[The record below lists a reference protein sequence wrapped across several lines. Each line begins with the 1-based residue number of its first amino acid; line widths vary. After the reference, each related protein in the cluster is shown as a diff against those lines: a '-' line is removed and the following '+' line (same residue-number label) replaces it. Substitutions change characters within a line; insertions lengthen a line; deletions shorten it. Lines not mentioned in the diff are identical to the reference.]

1 MGNTLSVEFVKVSDQ
16 ACLARARRADSA
28 MIETT
33 ATAKDGLPHDLEH
46 LIVEAALDCH
56 QGFWGR
62 VWRGAEFANI
72 NVIHNGPRRRPR
84 SHNRE
89 LTKGYNGWN
98 EDLVTKVAAVL
109 DEATARGWSPPGRL
123 PDVPALAVLLDARRR
138 PPVEAIIDRGRMITA
153 VTELFEARRAW
164 SALPI
169 GESLTHTWQRRQRRG

>member
-1 MGNTLSVEFVKVSDQ
+1 MKTPLTVEFVNVSDR
-16 ACLARARRADSA
+16 ACLARARRADAA

-33 ATAKDGLPHDLEH
+33 ATTKGGVPHDLEH

-72 NVIHNGPRRRPR
+72 DVTRNGPRRRPR

-89 LTKGYNGWN
+89 LTKGYTGWN

-109 DEATARGWSPPGRL
+109 DEATARGWSPPDRL

-138 PPVEAIIDRGRMITA
+138 PPVDATIDRGRVTTA
-153 VTELFEARRAW
+153 VTELVEARRAW
-164 SALPI
+164 LKLPV
-169 GESLTHTWQRRQRRG
+169 GRSLTRTWRRC